1 MKTKLSLLII
11 SILAIF
17 LSACSSVGPQ
27 TIPRDRFDYNTA
39 IADSWKEQTLLNIVK
54 LRYADM
60 PLFIEVASI
69 VSGYTLES
77 TVNLNAVHHGG
88 GSSISGND
96 IFSLGGSGKF
106 SDRPTITYVPIT
118 GQSFN
123 KSFMTPIPPK
133 AIMFLMQ
140 SGWSAELILP
150 LTTSSINGLQSKMA
164 AGANQRQGNQDY
176 YQVVSLLRDIQKSG
190 AVGMRLLK
198 NKSRPDSTILFFYD
212 KKITPATKNK
222 LKQVNALLGL
232 EKGTREIRVSYGSV
246 AKDKQE
252 IAMLTNSLLQIM
264 ITLATQVNVPDEHI
278 NSGQTV
284 ASLEMKD
291 KNGKDWKI
299 LNIRHSLE
307 RPDYALTAVKYRG
320 YWFWID
326 DRDFKSKRAFAFLMV
341 IFSLTETGGTEGL
354 PLVTIPAG

>member
-1 MKTKLSLLII
+1 MNTKFPLVIIILS
-11 SILAIF
+11 AIF

-77 TVNLNAVHHGG
+77 TVNLNAIHNG
-88 GSSISGND
+88 GSSIAGND

-118 GQSFN
+118 GKNFN
-123 KSFMTPIPPK
+123 KNFMTPIPPK

-140 SGWSAELILP
+140 SGWAADLILP

-164 AGANQRQGNQDY
+164 AGANQREGSQDY
-176 YQVVSLLRDIQKSG
+176 YRVVGLLRDIQKSG

-198 NKSRPDSTILFFYD
+198 NKSGQDSTILFFYD
-212 KKITPATKNK
+212 KKITLEIKNK
-222 LKQVNALLGL
+222 FKELNTLLGL
-232 EKGTREIRVSYGSV
+232 KAGTREIRVSYGSV

-264 ITLATQVNVPDEHI
+264 ITLATQIDVPEEHI
-278 NSGQTV
+278 NSGRTV
-284 ASLEMKD
+284 AALEMKD
-291 KNGKDWKI
+291 KNGKNWKI
-299 LNIRHSLE
+299 LNIQHSLE
-307 RPDYALTAVKYRG
+307 RPEYAFTAVKYRD

-354 PLVTIPAG
+354 PLVTIPTG